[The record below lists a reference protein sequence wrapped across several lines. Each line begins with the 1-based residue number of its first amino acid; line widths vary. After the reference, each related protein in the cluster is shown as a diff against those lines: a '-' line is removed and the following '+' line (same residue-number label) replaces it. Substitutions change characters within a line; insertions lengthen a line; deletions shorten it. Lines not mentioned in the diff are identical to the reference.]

1 MEDVA
6 TKETLDLFNDLI
18 RVNNDRIAAYMK
30 ALEALKP
37 EDADLNILFV
47 RNIDQS
53 RRFRRVLVTELQA
66 LGGDLDIDDSL
77 GGSIYK
83 MWANVTPVA
92 ENHSRRA
99 ILAGCIFG
107 EDTAQ
112 KAYETALESPHL
124 PLHMATTLFE
134 EKQLMEIARDQVRVL
149 RDHVSPA

>member
-1 MEDVA
+1 
-6 TKETLDLFNDLI
+6 
-18 RVNNDRIAAYMK
+18 MK
-30 ALEALKP
+30 ALETLRP

-53 RRFRRVLVTELQA
+53 RRFRRVLLSELQA

-77 GGSIYK
+77 SSSMYR
-83 MWANVTPVA
+83 MWVNISPDGD
-92 ENHSRRA
+92 NHSRRA

-107 EDTAQ
+107 EDAAQ
-112 KAYETALESPHL
+112 RAYETALESPHL
-124 PLHMATTLFE
+124 PLHMAVTLYE